1 MLISCVRPGVLL
13 TRASCFCPHSAFI
26 ALDLP
31 ALERP
36 AKVIS
41 GRPSAGSC
49 VIFANDIRNSAPTNG
64 FGMPRSP
71 CAEWLLLLVGRLD
84 VHGWRMARAYS
95 AWSTPIALGRASW
108 GERGCADV

>member
-1 MLISCVRPGVLL
+1 MWISCVRPGVLL

-49 VIFANDIRNSAPTNG
+49 VIFAHDIRNSALTNG
-64 FGMPRSP
+64 FGRSEEHTSELQYLMRISYAVF
-71 CAEWLLLLVGRLD
+71 CLKKKHAKSQKNTD
-84 VHGWRMARAYS
+84 TTYI
-95 AWSTPIALGRASW
+95 T
-108 GERGCADV
+108 